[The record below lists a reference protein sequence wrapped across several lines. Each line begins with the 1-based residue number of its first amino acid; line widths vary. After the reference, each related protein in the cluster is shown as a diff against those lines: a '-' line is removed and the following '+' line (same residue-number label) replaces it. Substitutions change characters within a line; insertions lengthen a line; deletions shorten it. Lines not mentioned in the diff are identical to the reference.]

1 MNYRLKIDHEIESTG
16 LSLLPNEI
24 TPWSIETRKQKS
36 VAVLT
41 RSQDYFTPAYFYFQV
56 NDPLPQNLN
65 SVFLLLEYFDDG
77 LGFIQ
82 LAFDSHAPESPT
94 QPYFDPRYTPAA
106 EQIGSTRLNTRTF
119 RNALFKLESPAFLHR
134 QKSGA
139 DLRLSGVTQLH
150 AVHLL
155 TEVTPELRAEIVQQI
170 PTQITPS
177 FELKRPMQLVTTAG
191 TDSRKKNELPLAL
204 NRMQDLLPLAKA
216 LGFNGIESYVK
227 WNFVEPEPGLFDW
240 SYYDAVISELKK
252 YDLTWFPLLIVGS
265 AYTLPPWYYHSAENV
280 GFVCLEHGERNDIQ
294 SIFCPNQIPHV
305 KRFLQAFGAHYDG
318 KPELM
323 GVRLGPSGNYGESQ
337 YPASGDWGY
346 EWQPHHCHLGYWAA
360 DAYAGPAFQQ
370 FLAERYHGGIAVLN
384 QKWTTQFKDF
394 GEIQPFHPA
403 HARTQQ
409 MRVDFQDWYV
419 GAMTDWCEK
428 WAIWARE
435 AMPRTEIDQSVGGW
449 GFMEAGTDF
458 TLQTRSMLK
467 MNGGVRV
474 TNEDDSFALNFF
486 LTRLIASAARFYKV
500 KLGYEPAG
508 FASVRGVM
516 ARLFNTITTNGGHLF
531 YYHPN
536 LLDNDQA
543 IEAWIKHAS
552 LLDLRDEPLI
562 DVAAY
567 YPDTLI
573 KLNDEVL
580 RHLYAG
586 AFPQRVSALRP
597 LVDFD
602 FCSEPMI
609 QDGALAQYKVL
620 LFLWGNVVDE
630 SILNQIDAW
639 VRAGGIVIYPLRSA
653 TPLGTVTDDF
663 SVYKRW
669 LRGDTGQG
677 KVIIFRGDFEPPQRY
692 AHFIKNQLLKL
703 RQVLHPLTIEM
714 LRLRRPDEVYISV
727 LKNGKMVILNF
738 NDEPVRVEISDEN
751 FARIE
756 PYSIFCV

>member
-1 MNYRLKIDHEIESTG
+1 MNYFIKIDREIESQG
-16 LSLLPNEI
+16 LSLLPNEPM
-24 TPWSIETRKQKS
+24 PWSIETRNKIS
-36 VAVLT
+36 VAILAAS
-41 RSQDYFTPAYFYFQV
+41 RDYFTPAYFYLQV
-56 NDPLPQNLN
+56 RGEFPKNLKTAY
-65 SVFLLLEYFDDG
+65 LLVEYFDDG
-77 LGFIQ
+77 FGLIQ
-82 LAFDSHAPESPT
+82 LAFDSHQPESPS
-94 QPYFDPRYTPAA
+94 QPHFDPRFTPAS
-106 EQIGSTRLNTRTF
+106 EQIGSARLNTQTLRK
-119 RNALFKLESPAFLHR
+119 ALFKLEVPAFQHR

-155 TEVTPELRAEIVQQI
+155 NEVRAQLREEILQQI
-170 PTQITPS
+170 PQQIDPP
-177 FELKRPMQLVTTAG
+177 FKLKRPLQLVTTAG
-191 TDSRKKNELPLAL
+191 TDSQKKEDLAIAL
-204 NRMQDLLPLAKA
+204 ARMQDLLPLAKA

-227 WNFVEPEPGLFDW
+227 WNFVEPEPTHFDW
-240 SYYDAVISELKK
+240 SYYDSVIAQLKK
-252 YDLTWFPLLIVGS
+252 YNLKWFPLLIVGS
-265 AYTLPPWYYHSAENV
+265 AYTLPDWYYHSAENV

-318 KPELM
+318 KSELL

-337 YPASGDWGY
+337 YPASGNWGY
-346 EWQPHHCHLGYWAA
+346 GWQPHHCHLGYWAA

-370 FLAERYHGGIAVLN
+370 FLKERYQEKIEQLN
-384 QKWTTQFKDF
+384 QNWATKFSSF
-394 GEIQPFHPA
+394 GEIETFHPA

-419 GAMTDWCEK
+419 GAMTDWCEN

-435 AMPRTEIDQSVGGW
+435 AMPRTDIDQSVGGW

-500 KLGYEPAG
+500 KIGYEPAG
-508 FASVRGVM
+508 FGSVRGVM
-516 ARLFNTITTNGGHLF
+516 ARLFNTITTNGEHLF

-543 IEAWIKHAS
+543 IDAWIKHAP
-552 LLDLRDEPLI
+552 LLDERDEPLI
-562 DVAAY
+562 EVAAL
-567 YPDTLI
+567 YPDTMI
-573 KLNDEVL
+573 KVNDDVL
-580 RHLYAG
+580 RYLYAG
-586 AFPQRVSALRP
+586 AFPQRVAALRP
-597 LVDFD
+597 LLDFD

-620 LFLWGNVVDE
+620 LFLWGNVVE
-630 SILNQIDAW
+630 EKILNQIDAW
-639 VRAGGIVIYPLRSA
+639 VRSGGIVIYPFRAA
-653 TPLGTVTDDF
+653 TPLGTVADDF

-669 LRGDTGQG
+669 LRGDTGNG
-677 KVIIFRGDFEPPQRY
+677 KVIIYRSDFEPPHRY
-692 AHFIKNQLLKL
+692 AQFIKNQLLTL
-703 RQVLHPLTIEM
+703 RSKLHPLTIEM

-738 NDEPVRVEISDEN
+738 NDAPVRVEISDEN
-751 FARIE
+751 FAGIE